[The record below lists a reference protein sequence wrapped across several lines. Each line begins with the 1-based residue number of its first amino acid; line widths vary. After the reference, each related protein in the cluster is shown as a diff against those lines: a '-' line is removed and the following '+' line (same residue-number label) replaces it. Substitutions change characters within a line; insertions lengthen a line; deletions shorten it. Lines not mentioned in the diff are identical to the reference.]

1 MRMLSPAS
9 AEITRLTSKLRE
21 NKKDLANARRNY
33 RNAVASGNAANESYW
48 NSEITRLRD
57 ERRIKSSELTAANT
71 RHSDAVTR
79 ESDAQSALDSITP
92 NSHPLN
98 SAS

>member
-1 MRMLSPAS
+1 M
-9 AEITRLTSKLRE
+9 
-21 NKKDLANARRNY
+21 ANARRNY